1 MATIKQVASHA
12 GVSSATVSHVI
23 NGTRYVSEAVQEQV
37 QKSMKELDYR
47 PNALAR
53 SLRSGITHT
62 LGLILPDSANPYFA
76 ELGHSIENAAFS
88 AGYSVILCN
97 TENDFEKESLYLDV
111 LTKKQVDGIIF
122 VITGDRSDS
131 LKNLVEMKI
140 PTVVMDRDF
149 PGLELDVVLADN
161 LQGGV
166 LATQHLIS
174 LGHKRIGCVAGPSS
188 INPSSRRL
196 AGYKQALQA
205 ADLVVE
211 TELIMNGDFHPE
223 TGWKIGRA
231 MLSQQNAPTAIFA
244 CNDLM
249 AIGVLRAATELGLRV
264 PDDLALVGY
273 DDIELASYTNPP
285 LTTIKQPKS
294 EMGLAVLNFL
304 LSRIQDKQS
313 APQSALLPV
322 SLIIRDSCGAAEN
335 NKSRS
340 SHKGGEQG
348 NN

>member
-1 MATIKQVASHA
+1 MTTIKQVAAHA

-23 NGTRYVSEAVQEQV
+23 NGTRYVSDAVQEQV
-37 QKSMKELDYR
+37 QRAMKELDYH

-53 SLRSGITHT
+53 SLRSGQTHT
-62 LGLILPDSANPYFA
+62 LGMILPDSANPFFA
-76 ELGHSIENAAFS
+76 EVGHSIEIAAFE

-97 TENDFEKESLYLDV
+97 TENDFEKESLYIDV
-111 LTKKQVDGIIF
+111 LTNKQVDGMIF
-122 VITGDRSDS
+122 VATGERTDS

-149 PGLELDVVLADN
+149 PGLELDLVLADSF
-161 LQGGV
+161 QGGV

-174 LGHKRIGCVAGPSS
+174 LGHKRIGCIAGPSS

-205 ADLVVE
+205 TNLVIE
-211 TELIMNGDFHPE
+211 PELVMNGDFHPE
-223 TGWKIGRA
+223 SGWEIGRA
-231 MLSQQNAPTAIFA
+231 MLSRRDAPTAIFA

-249 AIGVLRAATELGLRV
+249 AMGVLRAATDLGLRV

-285 LTTIKQPKS
+285 LTTIKQPKV
-294 EMGLAVLNFL
+294 EMGLATLNFL
-304 LSRIQDKQS
+304 LGRIKDKQI
-313 APQSALLPV
+313 APQRALLPV
-322 SLIIRDSCGAAEN
+322 SLVIRGSCGAQ
-335 NKSRS
+335 KLT
-340 SHKGGEQG
+340 KPYPGGEQG
-348 NN
+348 